1 MREEL
6 LYILLHLL
14 LGFFVCLYGL
24 FVFWL
29 PVSVEFQAR
38 NQIRAEVATSQGLNL
53 CSGTAEMLLIL
64 SHHSGNSL
72 WFFVLVVVVVVAV
85 FMGFFGGFVFVFV
98 FWPHLQHVEVPR
110 PGVEPVPE

>member
-1 MREEL
+1 M
-6 LYILLHLL
+6 
-14 LGFFVCLYGL
+14 GL
-24 FVFWL
+24 KKIFSPLFGHPSAHEVHIQ
-29 PVSVEFQAR
+29 SSQAR